1 MKKSTLATLCM
12 AGFLMMS
19 GCSSNSVDGAASS
32 KGPSSGDSKSVG
44 SLSGG
49 ENAAPAIEGET
60 WTSIEIDLN
69 QYLRGERDRVKSYD
83 MQMVFDGKHVNVEAD
98 CYNITARYKLKDGEL
113 SFSRISSPKSVDR
126 ASCQGFEHADDAVL
140 AFFSSDYSVLDSS
153 TPKAIALEATDLDA
167 AVTLKR

>member
-49 ENAAPAIEGET
+49 ENTTPSIEGEK

-69 QYLRGERDRVKSYD
+69 KFLRGESDRVKPYKIG
-83 MQMVFDGKHVNVEAD
+83 MFFDGNHVDVEAD

-126 ASCQGFEHADDAVL
+126 ASCQGFEHAADAVL